1 MQVRMSD
8 CENSLNTDFEVI
20 NKFQLVHELANI
32 ESSNKDQICKK
43 YIEIYLYMEV
53 YSSARY
59 LACSK
64 YQTNIF

>member
-43 YIEIYLYMEV
+43 YIERNISIYGSILFSTLLGM
-53 YSSARY
+53 
-59 LACSK
+59 
-64 YQTNIF
+64 